1 MDTVQLVDEFAEIK
15 AKMDKL
21 NERLAELKEDALATG
36 MKVLKGSQH
45 KLTVAYTAESMIADY
60 KGLVAKLQIEVPDE
74 FKKKKEGFSSVTLR
88 GL

>member
-1 MDTVQLVDEFAEIK
+1 MDTIELVDEFAEIK

-21 NERLAELKEDALATG
+21 NERLDELKKDALATG

-45 KLTVAYTAESMIADY
+45 KLTIAYTAETTIADY
-60 KGLVAKLQIEVPDE
+60 KGLIAKLHIEIPDE
-74 FKKKKEGFSSVTLR
+74 FKKVKDGYSSVTLR

>member
-1 MDTVQLVDEFAEIK
+1 MDTIELVDEFAEIK

-21 NERLAELKEDALATG
+21 NERLDELKKDALATG

-45 KLTVAYTAESMIADY
+45 KLTVSYTGESTVTDY
-60 KGLVAKLQIEVPDE
+60 KALITKLNIEVPPE
-74 FKKKKEGFSSVTLR
+74 FKKTKDGFSSVTLR